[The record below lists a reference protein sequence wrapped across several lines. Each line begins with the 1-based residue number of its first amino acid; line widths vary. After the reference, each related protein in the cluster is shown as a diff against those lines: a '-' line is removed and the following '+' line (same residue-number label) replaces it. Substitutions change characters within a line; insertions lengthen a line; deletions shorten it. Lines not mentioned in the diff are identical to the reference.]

1 MNNYNLGN
9 LLEKAR
15 REKARRDN
23 AIKAAKEVSEY
34 CKSVN
39 ECENGCV
46 FYDPITGF
54 CTFTKLNR
62 YGYPKTPEDWE
73 V

>member
-1 MNNYNLGN
+1 MNNYNFGD

-15 REKARRDN
+15 REN
-23 AIKAAKEVSEY
+23 AINAAKEVSEY

-39 ECENGCV
+39 KCEKGCV
-46 FYDPITGF
+46 FYDNITGY
-54 CTFTKLNR
+54 CTFTKHNR
-62 YGYPKTPEDWE
+62 YGFHITPEDWE